1 MIYIF
6 YCTSRD
12 QLDVESFNHF
22 LKKLPTNVQLQILKF
37 KKWEDRQRSLFSK
50 LLLIKGL
57 NIMGQNSY
65 SIDQLKYT
73 RYKRPYFDNNIDFNI
88 SHSGEY
94 IICGISF
101 NHKIGIDIE
110 EVRKIPIGDFEN
122 EFSLKEMEAILNS
135 KKSLRS
141 FYTLWTQK
149 ESFLKAIG
157 TGLHIPLN
165 KIGINNEKIEWNN
178 KNWYLSELKLHGRYI
193 SHLCADFFHPKINV
207 QKLIFNK
214 E

>member
-6 YCTSRD
+6 YCTFRE

-37 KKWEDRQRSLFSK
+37 KKWEDRERSLFSK

-65 SIDQLKYT
+65 LIDQLKYT

-110 EVRKIPIGDFEN
+110 EVREIPIGDFEN

-157 TGLHIPLN
+157 TGLHVPLN
-165 KIGINNEKIEWNN
+165 KIGIKNEKIEWDN
-178 KNWYLSELKLHGRYI
+178 KNWYLSELKLHDRYI
-193 SHLCADFFHPKINV
+193 SYLCVDFFHPKINI

>member
-12 QLDVESFNHF
+12 QLDVESFDSF
-22 LKKLPTNVQLQILKF
+22 LKHLPKKAQFQILKF
-37 KKWEDRQRSLFSK
+37 KKWDDRQRSLFSK
-50 LLLIKGL
+50 LLLINGL
-57 NIMGQNSY
+57 NIMGHNTY

-73 RYKRPYFDNNIDFNI
+73 WYKRPYFDNNIDFNI
-88 SHSGEY
+88 SHSSEY

-101 NHKIGIDIE
+101 NHQIGIDIE
-110 EVRKIPIGDFEN
+110 EVKEIPIGDFEN

-135 KKSLRS
+135 EKSLHS

-157 TGLHIPLN
+157 TGLHVSLN
-165 KIGINNEKIEWNN
+165 KIGINNEKIKWNN
-178 KNWYLSELKLHGRYI
+178 KNWYLSELKLDSKYVC
-193 SHLCADFFHPKINV
+193 HLCVDFFHPDINIQKINF
-207 QKLIFNK
+207 Q
-214 E
+214 